1 MTETAGEPVEDT
13 APQAPRRP
21 REDAPAAQAEPAGEP
36 LPAVAR
42 AQLPEPGELNLDHV
56 AHFVPDPEAAR
67 KALERLG
74 FTVTPFSEQQHRTEA
89 DGPLAP
95 AGTGNRCVM
104 FRRGY
109 VEFLSPLADTPMAAQ
124 LNAAIARYVGVHL
137 VAFGT
142 QDPDGDRTRLARE
155 QFNPLHPVALQRRI
169 GTPEGEDTARF
180 TVVRVPPGTMPE
192 GRIQFCRHHTPQL
205 VWQNRWLAH
214 RNRAVGLRSVILCV
228 QDPDEAAGRYR
239 RFTGLGS
246 EREARGWRLTSAR
259 GNVLIWGPEATGQAL
274 NLKPPALPWI
284 AGYVL
289 LSSDLRETK
298 RVLHDGKFA
307 THPFGERAIAVTA
320 PPELGGVVI
329 FSDAA

>member
-1 MTETAGEPVEDT
+1 MTQSDELPVAE
-13 APQAPRRP
+13 AA
-21 REDAPAAQAEPAGEP
+21 APAAGPLPEEASAGRPEAEA

-42 AQLPEPGELNLDHV
+42 AQLPGAGELNLDHV

-89 DGPLAP
+89 DSPLVP

-109 VEFLSPLADTPMAAQ
+109 IEFLSPIADTPLAAQ
-124 LNAAIARYVGVHL
+124 LNAAIGRYVGVHL

-142 QDPDGDRTRLARE
+142 QDPEGDHARLTER
-155 QFNPLHPVALQRRI
+155 QFNPLDPVALQRQI
-169 GTPEGEDTARF
+169 GTSEGEDTARF

-192 GRIQFCRHHTPQL
+192 GRIQFCCHRTPQL
-205 VWQNRWLAH
+205 LWQSRWLTH

-228 QDPDEAAGRYR
+228 EDPDEAAERYR
-239 RFTGLGS
+239 CFTGLAA
-246 EREARGWRLTSAR
+246 EHDPRGWRLSTAR
-259 GNVLIWGPEATGQAL
+259 GSVLLWNPQATEQAL
-274 NLKPPALPWI
+274 GAKPPALPWI

-289 LSSDLRETK
+289 LSSDLKETK
-298 RVLHDGKFA
+298 RALHAGKLTA
-307 THPFGERAIAVTA
+307 QPFEERALAVAA
-320 PPELGGVVI
+320 PAELGGLVI
-329 FSDAA
+329 FTDAA

>member
-1 MTETAGEPVEDT
+1 MSENGDDRGEPV
-13 APQAPRRP
+13 
-21 REDAPAAQAEPAGEP
+21 APAAERAPAAAVADTPAAP

-89 DGPLAP
+89 DGPLVP

-109 VEFLSPLADTPMAAQ
+109 VEFLSPIADTPLAAQ

-142 QDPDGDRTRLARE
+142 QDPDGDHARLAAAG
-155 QFNPLHPVALQRRI
+155 FGPLQPVALQRSI

-192 GRIQFCRHHTPQL
+192 GRIQFCCHRTPQL
-205 VWQNRWLAH
+205 VWQNRWLTH
-214 RNRAVGLRSVILCV
+214 RNRAVGLRSAILCV
-228 QDPDEAAGRYR
+228 DDPDEAADRYR
-239 RFTGLGS
+239 RFTGLAP
-246 EREARGWRLTSAR
+246 ERDARGWRLATAR
-259 GNVLIWGPEATGQAL
+259 GNLLIWGPEATAQAL
-274 NLKPPALPWI
+274 GVEPPALPWI

-289 LSSDLRETK
+289 LSSDLNETK
-298 RVLHDGKFA
+298 RALQEAKLHPQ
-307 THPFGERAIAVTA
+307 PFEERGLALAA
-320 PPELGGVVI
+320 PPELGGVVV
-329 FSDAA
+329 FTDAA

>member
-1 MTETAGEPVEDT
+1 MTGAEA
-13 APQAPRRP
+13 
-21 REDAPAAQAEPAGEP
+21 APAAADAAAGNPAAAAEP

-89 DGPLAP
+89 DVALVP

-109 VEFLSPLADTPMAAQ
+109 VEFLSPIADTPLAAQ

-142 QDPDGDRTRLARE
+142 QDPDGDHARLAAAG
-155 QFNPLHPVALQRRI
+155 FTPLHPVALQRQI

-180 TVVRVPPGTMPE
+180 TVVRVPPGAMPE
-192 GRIQFCRHHTPQL
+192 GRIQFCCHHTPQL
-205 VWQNRWLAH
+205 VWQNRWLTH

-228 QDPDEAAGRYR
+228 EDPDAAVERYR
-239 RFTGLGS
+239 RFTGLPA
-246 EREARGWRLTSAR
+246 EREPRGWRLATGR
-259 GNVLIWGPEATGQAL
+259 GSVWIWAPEATEQAL
-274 NLKPPALPWI
+274 NVRPPALPWI

-289 LSSDLRETK
+289 LSADLKETR
-298 RVLHDGKFA
+298 RVLHDAKIAVQSFD
-307 THPFGERAIAVTA
+307 ERALAAAA

>member
-1 MTETAGEPVEDT
+1 MTRVNDDPVGGASIAASDAAAAESPPAPVE
-13 APQAPRRP
+13 
-21 REDAPAAQAEPAGEP
+21 PAAEP

-42 AQLPEPGELNLDHV
+42 AQIPEHGELNLDHV

-89 DGPLAP
+89 GGPLVP

-109 VEFLSPLADTPMAAQ
+109 VEFLSPVADTPLAAQ

-137 VAFGT
+137 VAFGSRN
-142 QDPDGDRTRLARE
+142 PDGDHARLAAQ
-155 QFNPLHPVALQRRI
+155 QFNPLHPVALQRQI

-192 GRIQFCRHHTPQL
+192 GRIQFCCHHTPQL
-205 VWQNRWLAH
+205 VWQNRWLTH

-228 QDPDEAAGRYR
+228 EDPDATVERYR
-239 RFTGLGS
+239 RFTGLPA
-246 EREARGWRLTSAR
+246 EREPRGWRLTTAR
-259 GNVLIWGPEATGQAL
+259 GSVWIWAPEATEQAL
-274 NLKPPALPWI
+274 NVRPPALPWI

-289 LSSDLRETK
+289 LSADLKETR
-298 RVLHDGKFA
+298 RVLHDAKLAAQSFD
-307 THPFGERAIAVTA
+307 ERALAVSA

>member
-1 MTETAGEPVEDT
+1 MSANEQDPVEHLPPAAADEPAAAGT
-13 APQAPRRP
+13 
-21 REDAPAAQAEPAGEP
+21 EAPAAP

-42 AQLPEPGELNLDHV
+42 AQLPAPGELNLDHV

-89 DGPLAP
+89 DAPLTP

-109 VEFLSPLADTPMAAQ
+109 VEFLSPIADTPLAAQ

-142 QDPDGDRTRLARE
+142 QTPEDDHARLAE
-155 QFNPLHPVALQRRI
+155 AGFDPLHPVALQRQI

-192 GRIQFCRHHTPQL
+192 GRIQFCCHRTPEL
-205 VWQNRWLAH
+205 VWQSRWLTH

-228 QDPDEAAGRYR
+228 EDPDEAAGRYR
-239 RFTGLGS
+239 RFTGLAA
-246 EREARGWRLTSAR
+246 ERDERGWRLPTAR
-259 GNVLIWGPEATGQAL
+259 GSILIRGPEATEQAL
-274 NLKPPALPWI
+274 GVKPPALPWI

-289 LSSDLRETK
+289 LSSDMKETK
-298 RVLHDGKFA
+298 RALHDGKLP
-307 THPFGERAIAVTA
+307 TQPFEERGLAVAA
-320 PPELGGVVI
+320 PPELGGVVV
-329 FSDAA
+329 FTDAA